1 MWTQHRINTE
11 KLYLL
16 TWEKKNMDT
25 EGILV
30 AIYISLINMVN
41 AFTRLLP
48 TFKKSYLFYRKLL
61 QVKKV
66 FEIFCFCRRL
76 SWQMINTRLL
86 KGNRLFDMLQKGL
99 DLKKE
104 ALAQVLSCKICEI
117 FKNPFF
123 TEHLRTT
130 ASMTLKYEIPIVK
143 SSHQRCSIKKVFL
156 KISQNSQEKT
166 CASLF
171 FNKVS
176 SRLSLQF

>member
-1 MWTQHRINTE
+1 
-11 KLYLL
+11 
-16 TWEKKNMDT
+16 
-25 EGILV
+25 
-30 AIYISLINMVN
+30 MVN
-41 AFTRLLP
+41 AFTRHLP